1 MGFKKNQKN
10 FDSAFTNSNLKEVE
24 TISSAYTHLFY
35 ALFLQDALPYIK
47 LVEFKGVPYA
57 DAVAVIDT

>member
-1 MGFKKNQKN
+1 M
-10 FDSAFTNSNLKEVE
+10 
-24 TISSAYTHLFY
+24 FY
-35 ALFLQDALPYIK
+35 AMFLQDALPYIK